1 MQLAFRFSKGCI
13 VSQQRPSGRDEKPGS
28 GLRSASLA
36 VMIPTT
42 MGACVLVG
50 CFIGYKLDQFF
61 GTKPWLSLLFLV
73 FGMAA
78 GIRET
83 ARIIRRIN
91 EEQK

>member
-1 MQLAFRFSKGCI
+1 
-13 VSQQRPSGRDEKPGS
+13 
-28 GLRSASLA
+28 
-36 VMIPTT
+36 MIPTM

-50 CFIGYKLDQFF
+50 CFMGFKLDQFF

-73 FGMAA
+73 FGIVA

-83 ARIIRRIN
+83 ALIIRRIN